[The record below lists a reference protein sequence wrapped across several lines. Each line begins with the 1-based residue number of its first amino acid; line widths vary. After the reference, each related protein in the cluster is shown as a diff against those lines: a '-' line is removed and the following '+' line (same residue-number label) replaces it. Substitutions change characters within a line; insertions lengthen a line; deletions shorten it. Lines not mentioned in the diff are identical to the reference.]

1 MRAARNC
8 GVGKPAP
15 LARSRLF
22 YIYFVR
28 AVLYTIGRII
38 EYSAYWPATTHTT
51 PCQPNF
57 YAVNRVYAHS
67 LFRWFT
73 HLNADQII
81 SKLLSFDSFVISTH
95 LKPDGDAIGSQLA
108 LGAYLEAKGKSVTMI
123 NTDDVS
129 SNLQWLRDS
138 NKVTIFDGSL
148 SQRESIE
155 AADAI
160 VVVDTNSRNRLGA
173 VGETLA
179 NSSATKILIDHHP
192 APETWFDLAY
202 RRENVSS
209 TGQLIF
215 ELIAA
220 DNVDYITPAIGEA
233 LYVAIMTD
241 TGSFRYSHVDAD
253 VHRCIATILEK
264 SGLSPEPMH
273 DALFDNRSIGGL
285 RLLGRALDSIRLIED
300 GKIGYMVISQQMLR
314 DAGADRDD
322 TEGFVNYILSVDGVK
337 VAIFFFEADSG
348 AKVSLRSKAGYR
360 VDRLARSFG
369 GGGHRNAS
377 GIFVEDT
384 LENAVAR
391 VVGAAPEYI
400 LTDEPEAAEVTDDEV
415 AFFSSLMAD
424 KQRNKKI

>member
-1 MRAARNC
+1 MRI
-8 GVGKPAP
+8 
-15 LARSRLF
+15 LF
-22 YIYFVR
+22 QTV
-28 AVLYTIGRII
+28 
-38 EYSAYWPATTHTT
+38 H
-51 PCQPNF
+51 
-57 YAVNRVYAHS
+57 
-67 LFRWFT
+67 
-73 HLNADQII
+73 HLNADQFI

-108 LGAYLEAKGKSVTMI
+108 LGAYLESKGKSVLML
-123 NTDDVS
+123 NSDDVS
-129 SNLQWLRDS
+129 HNLEWIRDS
-138 NKVTIFDGSL
+138 NRAKVFDGSL
-148 SQRESIE
+148 AQRETIE

-160 VVVDTNSRNRLGA
+160 VVVDTNSKNRLGIL
-173 VGETLA
+173 GETLA
-179 NSSATKILIDHHP
+179 NSSATKLLIDHHP
-192 APETWFDLAY
+192 APEPWFDLAY

-220 DNVDYITPAIGEA
+220 DDVNLITPAIGEA

-253 VHRCIATILEK
+253 VHRAIATILEQ

-337 VAIFFFEADSG
+337 VALFFFEADSG
-348 AKVSLRSKAGYR
+348 AKVSLRSKSGYR

-369 GGGHRNAS
+369 GGGHKNAS

-384 LENAVAR
+384 LENAVTR
-391 VVGAAPEYI
+391 VTTAAPGYV
-400 LTDEPEAAEVTDDEV
+400 LTEESNGAEVTDDEV